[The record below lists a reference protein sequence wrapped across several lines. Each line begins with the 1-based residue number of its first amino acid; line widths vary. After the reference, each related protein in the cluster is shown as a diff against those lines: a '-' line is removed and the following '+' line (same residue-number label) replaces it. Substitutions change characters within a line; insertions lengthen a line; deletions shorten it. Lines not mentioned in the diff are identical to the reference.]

1 MTFPYRLVATDLDGT
16 LLRGDDTVS
25 QRTRDA
31 LAAATAAGAAHII
44 VTGRAVPW
52 TRHILDDLGYEGLAV
67 CGQGAQVYHAG
78 EHRLLT
84 SLTLDRQLAGVAL
97 SKIEA
102 EVGPLALA
110 ASRDG
115 LDGEVLVGA
124 GYRLQEGPLPVV
136 AFEDPSELWSAPLNK
151 VYIQHPVLDDDALAK
166 VARATVGSL
175 VDVVMAG
182 PGIVEILPLGLTK
195 ATGLSLA
202 ARRLGLRAADTI
214 AFGDMPNDI
223 PMFGWAAHG
232 VAMANAHEELKAVA
246 HEITASNEQDGIAVV
261 LEQLLQGRRAAVLR
275 RMRGSNARGVFGPDH
290 GLASRCLTTRPIL
303 REGAAR
309 ADTRSKRPPPDSCLR
324 AASRSGRWLLR
335 CLPGAA
341 LLGARRTRAHTLG
354 HRRAP
359 LPVGGVDR
367 TGVRRLN
374 YCAPGGASVPL
385 IFEAGQH
392 TVLRPPLDHDA
403 CSCPSPRT
411 TLRLKVYVPRAAATP
426 RNSSARCSWPRAV
439 VIPPQV
445 ELRRG
450 RPAEVAWA

>member
-1 MTFPYRLVATDLDGT
+1 VTFPYRLVATDLDGT
-16 LLRGDDTVS
+16 LLRGDETVS
-25 QRTRDA
+25 ERTRDA

-52 TRHILDDLGYEGLAV
+52 TRHILDDLGYDGLAV

-84 SLTLDRQLAGVAL
+84 SVTLDRQLAGLAI

-124 GYRLQEGPLPVV
+124 GYRVQESPLPVV
-136 AFEDPSELWSAPLNK
+136 AFEDLSQLWSAPINK
-151 VYIQHPVLDDDALAK
+151 VYIQHPGLDDDALAK

-182 PGIVEILPLGLTK
+182 PGVVEILPLGLSK

-246 HEITASNEQDGIAVV
+246 HEITASNEDDGIAVV
-261 LEQLLQGRRAAVLR
+261 LEQLLQG
-275 RMRGSNARGVFGPDH
+275 
-290 GLASRCLTTRPIL
+290 
-303 REGAAR
+303 
-309 ADTRSKRPPPDSCLR
+309 
-324 AASRSGRWLLR
+324 
-335 CLPGAA
+335 
-341 LLGARRTRAHTLG
+341 
-354 HRRAP
+354 
-359 LPVGGVDR
+359 
-367 TGVRRLN
+367 
-374 YCAPGGASVPL
+374 
-385 IFEAGQH
+385 
-392 TVLRPPLDHDA
+392 
-403 CSCPSPRT
+403 
-411 TLRLKVYVPRAAATP
+411 
-426 RNSSARCSWPRAV
+426 
-439 VIPPQV
+439 
-445 ELRRG
+445 
-450 RPAEVAWA
+450 